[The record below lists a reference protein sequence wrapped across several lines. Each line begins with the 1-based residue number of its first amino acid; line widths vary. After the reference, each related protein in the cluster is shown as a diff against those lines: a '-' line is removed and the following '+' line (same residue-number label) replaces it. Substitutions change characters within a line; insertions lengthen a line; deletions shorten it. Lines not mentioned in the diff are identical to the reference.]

1 MYVIKMEYKQKKPLI
16 LIVDDNS
23 VSIRMLV
30 HVLKKKDY
38 ELAISKNGS
47 QALTMLE
54 DIQPDLIL
62 LDIMMPDLDGF
73 KVCRT
78 LKDNPRT
85 KEIPIIFLTAKE
97 ETEDLVQAFE
107 LGAVDYVTKP
117 FNGLELLARV
127 QTHLDLKFAR
137 DTQKELLIKLEEK
150 LIEIKEKNEK
160 LEELNKIKNEFL
172 GMAAHDLR
180 NPLGVIQV
188 TSEYL
193 LISDLNDNLSEEQI
207 DLLRE
212 INTSSEYMRDMLNE
226 LLDITAIESGQLK
239 LEIKVE
245 DYITFLKHII
255 KLNKPLADRKEISL
269 ELDVND
275 IIPPMSFDR
284 NKITQVLNN
293 LITNAIKFSWPDT
306 EITVEVRKEQDYI
319 ITGIIDQGQGIPS
332 DEINNMFKPFQKTS
346 VKATAGERSTG
357 LGLAITKKIVEG
369 HGGKISVES
378 LVGKGTKFSF
388 TLPVV
393 RREG

>member
-1 MYVIKMEYKQKKPLI
+1 MEYKRQKPLI

-38 ELAISKNGS
+38 DIAISRNGC
-47 QALTMLE
+47 QAINMLE
-54 DIQPDLIL
+54 DIHPDLIL

-85 KEIPIIFLTAKE
+85 REIPVIFLTAKE

-137 DTQKELLIKLEEK
+137 DTQRELLIQLEENLK
-150 LIEIKEKNEK
+150 EIKEKNEK

-193 LISDLNDNLSEEQI
+193 LLLDLNNNMSEEQI

-245 DYITFLKHII
+245 DYIKFLKHII

-269 ELDVND
+269 KLNVKD
-275 IIPPMSFDR
+275 IIPPISFDR

-306 EITVEVRKEQDYI
+306 EISIEVRKEDDFI
-319 ITGIIDQGQGIPS
+319 VTGIIDQGQGIPF
-332 DEINNMFKPFQKTS
+332 DEISNIFKPFQKTS

-378 LVGKGTKFSF
+378 TVGKGTKFYF
-388 TLPVV
+388 TLPAV

>member
-1 MYVIKMEYKQKKPLI
+1 MEYKRQKPLI

-38 ELAISKNGS
+38 DIAISRNGC
-47 QALTMLE
+47 QAINMLE
-54 DIQPDLIL
+54 DIHPDLIL

-85 KEIPIIFLTAKE
+85 REIPVIFLTAKE

-137 DTQKELLIKLEEK
+137 DTQRELLIKLEENLK
-150 LIEIKEKNEK
+150 EIKEKNEK

-193 LISDLNDNLSEEQI
+193 LLLDLNNNMSEEQI

-245 DYITFLKHII
+245 DYIKFLKHII

-269 ELDVND
+269 ELKVKD

-306 EITVEVRKEQDYI
+306 EISIEVRKEDDFI
-319 ITGIIDQGQGIPS
+319 VTGIIDQGQGIPF
-332 DEINNMFKPFQKTS
+332 DEISNIFKPFQKTS

-378 LVGKGTKFSF
+378 TVGKGTKFYF
-388 TLPVV
+388 TLPAVS
-393 RREG
+393 REA

>member
-1 MYVIKMEYKQKKPLI
+1 MNYEQKKPLI

-30 HVLKKKDY
+30 HVLKKKEYD
-38 ELAISKNGS
+38 LAISRNGS
-47 QALTMLE
+47 QALNMLE
-54 DIQPDLIL
+54 DIHPDLIL

-78 LKDNPRT
+78 LKDNSRT

-107 LGAVDYVTKP
+107 IGAVDYVTKP

-137 DTQKELLIKLEEK
+137 DTQKELLIKLEEN
-150 LIEIKEKNEK
+150 LNEIKEKNEK

-193 LISDLNDNLSEEQI
+193 LISDLNDNMSEEQI

-245 DYITFLKHII
+245 DYINFLKHII

-275 IIPPMSFDR
+275 TIPPMSFDR

-306 EITVEVRKEQDYI
+306 EISVKVRKEQDYI

-378 LVGKGTKFSF
+378 EVGKGTKFYF
-388 TLPVV
+388 TLPVL
-393 RREG
+393 RRDA

>member
-1 MYVIKMEYKQKKPLI
+1 MKYEQKKPLI

-38 ELAISKNGS
+38 DIAISRNGC
-47 QALTMLE
+47 QAINMLE
-54 DIQPDLIL
+54 DIRPDLIL
-62 LDIMMPDLDGF
+62 LDIMMPELDGF

-85 KEIPIIFLTAKE
+85 SEIPVIFLTAKE

-137 DTQKELLIKLEEK
+137 DTQKELLIQLEEN
-150 LIEIKEKNEK
+150 LNEIKEKNEK

-193 LISDLNDNLSEEQI
+193 LLIDLNNNLSEEQL

-245 DYITFLKHII
+245 DYINFLKHII

-269 ELDVND
+269 ELNVKDTV
-275 IIPPMSFDR
+275 PPMNFDK

-293 LITNAIKFSWPDT
+293 LITNAIKFSWPET
-306 EITVEVRKEQDYI
+306 EISVEVRKEGDSI
-319 ITGIIDQGQGIPS
+319 ITGIIDQGQGIPF
-332 DEINNMFKPFQKTS
+332 DEIADIFKPFQKTS

-378 LVGKGTKFSF
+378 KVGKGTRFYF
-388 TLPVV
+388 TLPIVT
-393 RREG
+393 RNA

>member
-1 MYVIKMEYKQKKPLI
+1 MEYKRQKPLI

-38 ELAISKNGS
+38 DIAISRNGC
-47 QALTMLE
+47 QAINMLE
-54 DIQPDLIL
+54 DIHPDLIL

-85 KEIPIIFLTAKE
+85 REIPVIFLTAKE

-137 DTQKELLIKLEEK
+137 DTQRELLIQLEENLK
-150 LIEIKEKNEK
+150 EIKEKNEK

-193 LISDLNDNLSEEQI
+193 LLLDLNNNMSEEQI

-245 DYITFLKHII
+245 DYIKFLKHII

-269 ELDVND
+269 KLNVKD
-275 IIPPMSFDR
+275 IIPPISFDR

-306 EITVEVRKEQDYI
+306 EISIEVRKEDDFI
-319 ITGIIDQGQGIPS
+319 VTGIIDQGQGIPF
-332 DEINNMFKPFQKTS
+332 DEISNIFKPFQKTS

-378 LVGKGTKFSF
+378 TVGKGTKFYF
-388 TLPVV
+388 TLPAV
-393 RREG
+393 RREE

>member
-1 MYVIKMEYKQKKPLI
+1 MEYDQKKPLI

-38 ELAISKNGS
+38 ELAISRNGS
-47 QALTMLE
+47 QALDMLE
-54 DIQPDLIL
+54 DIRPDLIL

-137 DTQKELLIKLEEK
+137 DTQKELLIKLEENLK
-150 LIEIKEKNEK
+150 EIKEKNEK

-193 LISDLNDNLSEEQI
+193 LLLDLNNNLSEEQM

-239 LEIKVE
+239 LEIKAE

-255 KLNKPLADRKEISL
+255 KLNKPLADRKDISL
-269 ELDVND
+269 ELNVKDSL
-275 IIPPMSFDR
+275 PPMSFDR

-306 EITVEVRKEQDYI
+306 EVSVEVRKEQDCI

-378 LVGKGTKFSF
+378 EVGKGTKFYF

-393 RREG
+393 RRDA

>member
-1 MYVIKMEYKQKKPLI
+1 MEYKQKKPLI

-30 HVLKKKDY
+30 HVLKNKDY
-38 ELAISKNGS
+38 DLAISRNGS
-47 QALTMLE
+47 QALTMLD

-150 LIEIKEKNEK
+150 LMEIKENNEK

-226 LLDITAIESGQLK
+226 LLDITAIEAGQLK

-269 ELDVND
+269 GLDVNG

-378 LVGKGTKFSF
+378 LVGKGTKFYF

-393 RREG
+393 SLES

>member
-1 MYVIKMEYKQKKPLI
+1 MEYKHKKPLI

-160 LEELNKIKNEFL
+160 LEELNKIKKEFI

-180 NPLGVIQV
+180 NPLGVIKV

>member
-1 MYVIKMEYKQKKPLI
+1 MEYKQKKPLI

-30 HVLKKKDY
+30 HVLKKKEYD
-38 ELAISKNGS
+38 LAISRNGS
-47 QALTMLE
+47 QALNMLE
-54 DIQPDLIL
+54 DIHPDLIL

-78 LKDNPRT
+78 LKDNSRT

-107 LGAVDYVTKP
+107 IGAVDYVTKP

-137 DTQKELLIKLEEK
+137 DTQKELLIKLEEN
-150 LIEIKEKNEK
+150 LNEIKEKNEK

-193 LISDLNDNLSEEQI
+193 LISDLNDNMSEEQV

-245 DYITFLKHII
+245 DYINFLKHII

-275 IIPPMSFDR
+275 TIPPMNFDR

-306 EITVEVRKEQDYI
+306 EISVEVRKEKDYI

-378 LVGKGTKFSF
+378 HVGKGTKFYF
-388 TLPVV
+388 TLPITA
-393 RREG
+393 RDA